1 MLRKIFVTHVT
12 LLLMLLCYFCFLE
25 WMSIYFL
32 FLIYSHGSSIKQL
45 KEKEKEKGSFSGL
58 KIMHVL
64 GEILESTIEKVF

>member
-1 MLRKIFVTHVT
+1 
-12 LLLMLLCYFCFLE
+12 
-25 WMSIYFL
+25 MSIYFL